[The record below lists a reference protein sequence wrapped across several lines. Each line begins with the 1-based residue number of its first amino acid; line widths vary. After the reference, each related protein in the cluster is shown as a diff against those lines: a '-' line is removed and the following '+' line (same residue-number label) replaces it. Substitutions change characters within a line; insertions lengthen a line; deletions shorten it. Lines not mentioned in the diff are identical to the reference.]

1 MSSNLA
7 YAEPHVSDSE
17 IAIDNDKFLTR
28 YAFMAG
34 PPIDVSRRLGSQFVG
49 DWRDDTIPNMTLI
62 RLPDAR
68 AYGPFEQ
75 PAQILHGDS
84 AGSEGSP
91 LASIPAPVSSTPNSL
106 QRNQGSRLTRFV
118 NVPKMCAYMLMRENE
133 KRGMCLFE
141 HLKGE
146 NWDEVKKIYGLIL
159 PPDRTIWTETFGF
172 DLERTVNGQTV
183 RGPFLDQVRGYL
195 RQGGLAGE
203 RLKEMGQPGKRS
215 VPAETLKAA
224 VSMVKEMRMAC
235 DRAWSHYLVRLNASE
250 RDILRFRDGKPGK
263 ADYDQVDERFVG
275 GILPMDILALAH
287 LGRAPMD
294 SREAVASEKATG
306 EANATMLK
314 GFEMIA
320 GKINQSAQPAITM
333 EDIQKLLDARD
344 EHWKAELAKLNAPK
358 EVLDAKPE

>member
-7 YAEPHVSDSE
+7 YAEPYVSGQE
-17 IAIDNDKFLTR
+17 TILDNDKFLTR

-34 PPIDVSRRLGSQFVG
+34 PPIDVSRRIGSQFVG

-62 RLPDAR
+62 KLPDAR
-68 AYGPFEQ
+68 SLGPFEQ
-75 PAQILHGDS
+75 PAQIIHGDS

-141 HLKGE
+141 HIKGE
-146 NWDEVKKIYGLIL
+146 NWDEVKKIYGLIF
-159 PPDRTIWTETFGF
+159 PPDRTIWQHDFKF
-172 DLERTVNGQTV
+172 DLERTVLGQTV
-183 RGPFLDQVRGYL
+183 RGPFLDDVRGYL
-195 RQGGLAGE
+195 KQGGLAAE

-224 VSMVKEMRMAC
+224 VAMVKEMRLATE
-235 DRAWSHYLVRLNASE
+235 RAHSYYLVRLNASE

-263 ADYDQVDERFVG
+263 SDYDQVDERFIG

-287 LGRAPMD
+287 LGRAPID
-294 SREAVASEKATG
+294 ARAAVAQSESDTKAN
-306 EANATMLK
+306 EAMLK

-320 GKINQSAQPAITM
+320 GKINQPSITI
-333 EDIQKLLDARD
+333 EDVQKLLAERDA
-344 EHWKAELAKLNAPK
+344 HWRAELEKLGAPK
-358 EVLDAKPE
+358 EVLNAPQAE